1 MQRQRGEAADAEAA
15 PAWRDTGAEA
25 VPGPLLAQ
33 GTEPGLGDPIEPDSG
48 VSVAAVPESV
58 QTPHVTV
65 VLVLPPV
72 PLEESVEVV
81 TAPPQDR
88 LGLAVTTQT
97 QVTDPR
103 IGPLA
108 GQTRYVA
115 QCEPARKESPARES
129 DAPSAALEIGGEQ
142 EGELGSELRCQSR
155 QVDAGAG
162 FVAFLFGANEGVD
175 LLEADST

>member
-33 GTEPGLGDPIEPDSG
+33 GTEPRLRDPVEPDSG

-72 PLEESVEVV
+72 PMEEPVEVV
-81 TAPPQDR
+81 TSPPQDR
-88 LGLAVTTQT
+88 LGLAVTAQA
-97 QVTDPR
+97 QLRDPR
-103 IGPLA
+103 IGWLA
-108 GQTRYVA
+108 GQTRDVA
-115 QCEPARKESPARES
+115 HCEPVR
-129 DAPSAALEIGGEQ
+129 
-142 EGELGSELRCQSR
+142 
-155 QVDAGAG
+155 
-162 FVAFLFGANEGVD
+162 
-175 LLEADST
+175 